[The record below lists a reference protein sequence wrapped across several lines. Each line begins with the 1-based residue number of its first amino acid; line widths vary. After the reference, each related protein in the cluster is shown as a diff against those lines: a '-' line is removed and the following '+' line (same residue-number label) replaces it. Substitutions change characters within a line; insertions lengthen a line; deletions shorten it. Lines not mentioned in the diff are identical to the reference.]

1 MARTG
6 IFVCWCGRNIAQTVD
21 VEKLAEKVKSLPGVV
36 HSSEYKY
43 MCSEP
48 GQKTIQEAIEKNKLD
63 RVLVAACSP
72 RLHESTFRNTC
83 IASGVNPYQC
93 EIANIREQC
102 SWVHS
107 DMEKATSKAEE
118 TIAGLTEKIELN
130 EALIPIKVPV
140 TKRAVVV
147 GGGVSGIHSALN
159 IADSGFDVLLVERKS
174 ILGGH
179 MADLAE
185 TYLTHD
191 STPILLSALIARV
204 RRHPHIKILTSS
216 NIDELDG
223 FIGNYK
229 VKIKKQATFI
239 DPEKCDGCGICKKE
253 CPVLDAIQIPILM
266 DIPQAGII
274 DPDKCLHF
282 TESCQSCV
290 KVCPKDAIN
299 FKQKDTC
306 IEEDIGALVL
316 ATGYDLF
323 TGKGLSEYGL
333 GKIPDI
339 IDGYQFEQMLSH
351 WTNGKIEL
359 KKPSNGKIPKDI
371 VFVMCAGSRDQEK
384 GVPYCSRICCMYVA
398 KQARLFKQAVPDGE
412 AFIFYTQNRPIGK
425 GCEEYVQGIVDDKR
439 LLYLRGE
446 ISKIFKRNDKVI
458 VWGEDD
464 LSGQKI
470 EVTADLVVLATPMKP
485 AEGMDELAKKVK
497 VALDENGFLAEVHP
511 KLRPVESATAG
522 IYLAGCAQFPRD
534 IPESITH
541 ALGAA
546 SKVNALF
553 SADELS
559 RDPIIVYVDEDLCTG
574 CGACIEA
581 CPYDARKIDP
591 WSNTAAVIEA
601 VCQGCGA
608 CCVACPGGATQQKN
622 FTKQQ
627 LFKMIDTAL

>member
-21 VEKLAEKVKSLPGVV
+21 VEKLAEKAKSLPGVE
-36 HSSEYKY
+36 HASEYKY

-48 GQKTIQEAIEKNKLD
+48 GQKTIQEAIEKYGLD
-63 RVLVAACSP
+63 RVVVAACSP
-72 RLHESTFRNTC
+72 RLHETTFRNTC
-83 IASGVNPYQC
+83 ISSGLNPYQC

-102 SWVHS
+102 SWVHE
-107 DMEKATSKAEE
+107 DKEKATRKAED
-118 TIAGLTEKIELN
+118 TIAGLAEKIEMN
-130 EALIPIKVPV
+130 EPLVPIQVPV

-147 GGGVSGIHSALN
+147 GGGVSGIHAALN
-159 IADSGFDVLLVERKS
+159 IADSGFDVILVEREP

-179 MADLAE
+179 MPGLAE

-204 RRHPHIKILTSS
+204 KRHPHVKVLTSA
-216 NIDELDG
+216 NIADLDG

-229 VKIKKQATFI
+229 IKINKLATYI
-239 DPEKCDGCGICKKE
+239 ETDKCDGCGICVKE
-253 CPVLDAIQIPILM
+253 CPAPGAIRIPSLM
-266 DIPQAGII
+266 DIPQSAVIAR
-274 DPDKCLHF
+274 DKCLHF
-282 TESCQSCV
+282 SKSCSVCI
-290 KVCPKDAIN
+290 KVCPQDAVN
-299 FKQKDTC
+299 FKQKDSLF
-306 IEEDIGALVL
+306 EEDIGALVL
-316 ATGYDLF
+316 ATGYDLYS
-323 TGKGLSEYGL
+323 GPGLKKYGL
-333 GKIPDI
+333 DKFPDI
-339 IDGYQFEQMLSH
+339 INGYQFEKMLSH
-351 WTNGKIEL
+351 WTNGKNEL
-359 KKPSNGKIPKDI
+359 KRPSNGEVPKDI
-371 VFVMCAGSRDQEK
+371 VFVMCAGSRDKED
-384 GVPYCSRICCMYVA
+384 GVAYCSRICCMYIA

-446 ISKIFKRNDKVI
+446 ISKVFSRDGKII
-458 VWGEDD
+458 VWGEDE
-464 LSGQKI
+464 LSGQKV
-470 EVTADLVVLATPMKP
+470 EVAADLVVLATPLKP
-485 AEGMDELAKKVK
+485 AADIEELATKVK

-534 IPESITH
+534 IPESIAH

-546 SKVNALF
+546 SKINALF

-559 RDPIIVYVDEDLCTG
+559 RDPIIVAVDEDLCTG
-574 CGACIEA
+574 CGLCVEA

-591 WSNTAAVIEA
+591 WKRIATVIEA

-608 CCVACPGGATQQKN
+608 CCVACPSGATQQKN